1 MTTLEE
7 RYQKGIETRTK
18 FGAGTPRSG
27 WATESQLAPDLYR
40 IIEEALFGSIWHRPG
55 MKIEHREMC
64 TLTVL
69 TVLQKD
75 NQIRRHTGNALNL
88 GLLPEQIIEVFI
100 HAAFYSGVPS
110 VLNTLEIAK
119 EVFAER
125 GIDFTPPRIFDP
137 TETPDDLFERGVAR
151 RQELMGE
158 PSGTA
163 LGPVTQA
170 EREFNRLTTEYYW
183 GSVWNRP
190 GLDLQSRSMCTLA
203 ALTALGRH
211 GPLRSH
217 IRGALNIGLTQ
228 EQIVEVFIHTTF
240 YCGLPF
246 AREAIDIANEIFRE
260 SQVESD

>member
-1 MTTLEE
+1 MTTLDE
-7 RYQKGIETRTK
+7 RAQKGLETRTK
-18 FGAGTPRSG
+18 FGGGTPRSG
-27 WATESQLAPDLYR
+27 WAKESGELAPDLYR
-40 IIEEALFGSIWHRPG
+40 IIDEALFGSIWQRPG
-55 MKIEHREMC
+55 MKTEHREMS

-75 NQIRRHTGNALNL
+75 NQLRRHTGNALNL
-88 GLLPEQIIEVFI
+88 GLSPEQIIEVFI

-110 VLNTLEIAK
+110 ALNTLAIAK

-125 GIDFTPPRIFDP
+125 GIDFTPARVFDT
-137 TETPDDLFERGVAR
+137 TETPDDLYARGAAR
-151 RQELMGE
+151 RRELMGE
-158 PSGTA
+158 PSGSA

-170 EREFNRLTTEYYW
+170 ERDFNRLTTEYYW
-183 GSVWNRP
+183 GSVWTRP
-190 GLDLQSRSMCTLA
+190 GLDLESRSICTLS
-203 ALTALGRH
+203 ALTALGRE

-246 AREAIDIANEIFRE
+246 TRAAIDLANEIFRE
-260 SQVESD
+260 S

>member
-1 MTTLEE
+1 MTTLDE
-7 RYQKGIETRTK
+7 RAQKGLETRTK
-18 FGAGTPRSG
+18 FGGGTPRSG
-27 WATESQLAPDLYR
+27 WAKESGELAPDLYR
-40 IIEEALFGSIWHRPG
+40 IIDEALFGSIWQRPG
-55 MKIEHREMC
+55 MKTEHREMS

-75 NQIRRHTGNALNL
+75 NQLRRHTGNALNL
-88 GLLPEQIIEVFI
+88 GLSPEQIIEVFI

-110 VLNTLEIAK
+110 ALNTLAIAK

-125 GIDFTPPRIFDP
+125 GIDFTPARVFDT
-137 TETPDDLFERGVAR
+137 TETPDDLYARGAAR
-151 RQELMGE
+151 RRELMGE
-158 PSGTA
+158 PSGSA

-183 GSVWNRP
+183 GSVWTRP
-190 GLDLQSRSMCTLA
+190 GLDLESRSICTLS
-203 ALTALGRH
+203 ALTALGRE

-217 IRGALNIGLTQ
+217 LRGALNIGLAQ

-246 AREAIDIANEIFRE
+246 TRAAIDLANEIFRE
-260 SQVESD
+260 S